1 MKKATPNQHGN
12 HVLENLGANTLQ
24 SNAQFLAVDS
34 GRCAINIVNTM
45 RYTKA
50 VTTRP
55 TGATFGLAIE
65 YIRGQ
70 QS

>member
-45 RYTKA
+45 R
-50 VTTRP
+50 
-55 TGATFGLAIE
+55 
-65 YIRGQ
+65 
-70 QS
+70 